1 MSTFLTIGYG
11 SSAGYEATA
20 PALRDKAHAHDAW
33 LVSQGVV
40 MGAVGTPTQVRN
52 PECSGVTTTNGA
64 FMRAGLPLAGF
75 ALLEAANLEE
85 AVDRVAT
92 TPCAVAHGVVEVWP
106 LIAMLDANGQTGT
119 IPA

>member
-1 MSTFLTIGYG
+1 MPRFLTIGYG
-11 SSAGYEATA
+11 SSADYEATA

-33 LVSQGVV
+33 LVSQGAV

-64 FMRAGLPLAGF
+64 FLRADLPLAGF

-85 AVDRVAT
+85 AVARVAT

-106 LIAMLDANGQTGT
+106 LLDTLGETG
-119 IPA
+119 PE